1 MHSLKVRMFFSLI
14 ESVSSNAMYWLVWQL
29 FWASAPPPP
38 PPPPPPPQPP
48 PVPFKFRHKIEEK
61 SVNQSKLYIFSR
73 LRIQTIFGLRCLSEY
88 KYNFIRARPGPDFL
102 LEALLTSVFGIQIYS
117 VSTILISSNT
127 KLFAH
132 LWCKSVKV

>member
-1 MHSLKVRMFFSLI
+1 MRRKKNINTIFSSADAFTKSANVFSLI
-14 ESVSSNAMYWLVWQL
+14 ESVSCNAMYWLVWQL

-48 PVPFKFRHKIEEK
+48 PVPLKFRHKIEEK

-88 KYNFIRARPGPDFL
+88 KYNFIRARPGPDLAFL
-102 LEALLTSVFGIQIYS
+102 LFIPHVSHLLRI
-117 VSTILISSNT
+117 
-127 KLFAH
+127 
-132 LWCKSVKV
+132 